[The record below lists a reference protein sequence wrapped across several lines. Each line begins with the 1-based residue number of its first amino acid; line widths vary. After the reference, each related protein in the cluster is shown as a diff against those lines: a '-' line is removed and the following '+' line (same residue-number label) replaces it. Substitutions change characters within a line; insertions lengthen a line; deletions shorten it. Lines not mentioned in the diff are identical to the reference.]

1 MCAQTHQLVL
11 TGAGIERLDRETL
24 SALLPIDETM
34 ACTSSSV
41 RVPVA
46 RHFVLPEPAKNY
58 LLSLKIDANIV
69 PDKPF
74 DFFKLIVSDMDS
86 TLITIECIDELAA
99 WTGQK
104 DRVAAITEQAMAG
117 MLDFQSALTQRVE
130 LLRGMPEQE
139 LASVY
144 QQKLKLTEGAQTL
157 VEAAKHAGIHFVLVS
172 GGFTFFAQ
180 KLKDALGLD
189 EVYANTLEIVDGLL
203 TGRVIGPV
211 VDGQAKLRILKA
223 TRARLGVEPE
233 QVIALGDGAND
244 LPMLCEAGVGVAF
257 YAKETVRRQ
266 VACQINY
273 GALDTVA
280 TWFC

>member
-11 TGAGIERLDRETL
+11 TGAGIKQLKPETL
-24 SALLPIDETM
+24 SALLYSEKTI
-34 ACTSSSV
+34 AQTSSSV
-41 RVPVA
+41 RLSVA
-46 RHFVLPEPAKNY
+46 KNFVLSESARSY
-58 LLSLKIDANIV
+58 LQDLKIDANIV

-104 DRVAAITEQAMAG
+104 DRVAAITERAMAG
-117 MLDFQSALTQRVE
+117 ELDFQSALTQRVG
-130 LLRGMPEQE
+130 LLKGMPQQE

-144 QQKLKLTEGAQTL
+144 QQKLKLTEGAQRL
-157 VEAAKHAGIHFVLVS
+157 VEEAKRSGIYFVLVS

-189 EVYANTLEIVDGLL
+189 EVYANKLEIIDGLL
-203 TGRVIGPV
+203 TGRVIGSV
-211 VDGQAKLRILKA
+211 VDAQAKLRILKA
-223 TRARLGVEPE
+223 TRAHLGIDSE
-233 QVIALGDGAND
+233 QVIAIGDGAND

-257 YAKETVRRQ
+257 YAKEALRKQ